1 MPTYFQ
7 GGVCLDVSK
16 MKNIISVN
24 AEDFDTTVECGVSRV
39 TLNNYLR
46 DTGLWFPIGKDLSP

>member
-1 MPTYFQ
+1 MCVIFFQ

-16 MKNIISVN
+16 MTNILSVHP
-24 AEDFDTTVECGVSRV
+24 EDFDCTVECGVTRN

-46 DTGLWFPIGKDLSP
+46 DTGLWFPVGM